1 MPFKN
6 RIRLPFYVTRPQFP
20 TESNVFRLANGARK
34 TLSAVILKT
43 FEGETD
49 NLPREIHERFIIAL
63 SHDDVTVEGRYYL
76 GGVSLDGDYEIDWT
90 KFLDFPLAKASFK
103 VQVTPFDY
111 SNDNCQT
118 CEELSQVV
126 CVDDNIGTINED
138 ETVSVPVLEND
149 SICCS
154 PVVISLVSFNTTYL
168 DSCIISGNDIIIH
181 ARPLLSD
188 ANSIVLATY
197 RAQCPNGSY
206 DEADI
211 IGNINGTDPT
221 PTCLAPLDPIL
232 VSLDSDTSASFSWTA
247 PSPAPACGYHWEVR
261 RPVSGEVMASGDEA
275 GVSATVTG
283 LPSNENFLR
292 FYVRSNCC
300 SLDSNYAGPVI
311 FNLPPPSDTET
322 CGQYEVFYLSFP
334 YQFATVTYIDCNG
347 IQQDAIVQGSTS
359 IVVCALQTEPGSPVE
374 LFTSGDNFTITYMGL
389 C

>member
-6 RIRLPFYVTRPQFP
+6 RIRLPFYLTRPQFT

-34 TLSAVILKT
+34 TASTIIIKT

-49 NLPREIHERFIIAL
+49 NLPKEIHERLIIAL
-63 SHDDVTVEGRYYL
+63 KHDDVTVEGVYL
-76 GGVSLDGDYEIDWT
+76 TTGVSIEGDYEIDWN
-90 KFLDFPLAKASFK
+90 KFLDFPLAKAAFK
-103 VQVTPFDY
+103 VQVTPYNY

-118 CEELSQVV
+118 CEEVSQVV
-126 CVDDNIGTINED
+126 CEDDDIGTIDED

-154 PVVISLVSFNTTYL
+154 PVVISLVTYNTTYL

-181 ARPLLSD
+181 AKPLLSD
-188 ANSIVLATY
+188 ANSIVLVTY

-206 DEADI
+206 DEANI

-221 PTCLAPLDPIL
+221 PVCLAPTDPIW
-232 VSLDSDTSASFSWTA
+232 VGSPDDTTAEFSWDA

-261 RPVSGEVMASGDEA
+261 TALGSVLASGDVA
-275 GVSATVTG
+275 GTNVTVTG
-283 LPSNENFLR
+283 LPSNTSNLR
-292 FYVRSNCC
+292 FFVRSNCC

-311 FNLPPPSDTET
+311 FSLPPPSGTET
-322 CGQYEVFYLSFP
+322 CGMYELSNTDP
-334 YQFATVTYIDCNG
+334 ANYHIGNYADCNG
-347 IQQDAIVQGSTS
+347 DQQFVNIAPFAQQVI
-359 IVVCALQTEPGSPVE
+359 CALQSSAGNPVDLSVDFE
-374 LFTSGDNFTITYMGL
+374 ISINYLGL